1 MIETNNLIFIIDDD
15 LGYGRYVQARLAQN
29 KYTNVHLYDDEKTV
43 LKDMKQSPAILIVDY
58 HLKEMSGL
66 QLIQKAKHIYPDF
79 YSILLS
85 GEYHNTQNTNGMD
98 ERFLKYIDKYIIKGM
113 NDMEELFEALDDYD
127 A

>member
-1 MIETNNLIFIIDDD
+1 MADTDNLIFIIDDD

-29 KYTNVHLYDDEKTV
+29 KFTNVHLYDDEKTC
-43 LKDMKQSPAILIVDY
+43 LNDMKKLPSILIVDF

-66 QLIQKAKHIYPDF
+66 QLIQRAKTIYPDF

-85 GEYHNTQNTNGMD
+85 GEYHNTQNANSMD

-113 NDMEELFEALDDYD
+113 NDMEELFEALDNYEN
-127 A
+127 

>member
-1 MIETNNLIFIIDDD
+1 MNGINNLIFIIDDD

-29 KYTNVHLYDDEKTV
+29 KYTNVHLYDDEKAF
-43 LKDMKQSPAILIVDY
+43 LKDMKKSPAILIVDF

-66 QLIQKAKHIYPDF
+66 QLIQKAKNIYPDF

-85 GEYHNTQNTNGMD
+85 GEYHNTQNASVID

>member
-1 MIETNNLIFIIDDD
+1 MNGTNNLIFIIDDD

-29 KYTNVHLYDDEKTV
+29 KYTNVHLYEDEKAC
-43 LKDMKQSPAILIVDY
+43 LKDMKKFPAILIVDY

-66 QLIQKAKHIYPDF
+66 QLIQKAKNIYPDF

-85 GEYHNTQNTNGMD
+85 GEYHNTQSTNVMD
-98 ERFLKYIDKYIIKGM
+98 ERFLAYIDKYIIKGM

>member
-1 MIETNNLIFIIDDD
+1 MNGTNNLIFIIDDD

-29 KYTNVHLYDDEKTV
+29 KYTNVHLYDDEKAF
-43 LKDMKQSPAILIVDY
+43 LKDMKKFPAILIVDY
-58 HLKEMSGL
+58 HLKAMSGL
-66 QLIQKAKHIYPDF
+66 QLIQKAKNIYPDF

-85 GEYHNTQNTNGMD
+85 GEYHNTQNASVMV
-98 ERFLKYIDKYIIKGM
+98 ERFLAYIDKYIIKGM